1 MELSHFISDLALI
14 LVTAS
19 VATLLFKWLKQPVV
33 LGYIVAGFI
42 AGPYFSWLPTV
53 SEMENVEVWAEIGVI
68 FLLFA
73 LGLEFSFK
81 KLIAVGGTAT
91 VATMINMGS
100 MIIIGYAVGQLLH
113 WDTMDSIFLGGMLS
127 MSSTTIIIK
136 AFNDMGLQ
144 KQKFAGIVFG
154 MLIVEDLAAILMM
167 VMLSTVAVS
176 NTIEGMELLKSLLKL
191 VFFIIVWFIFGIY
204 LIPTF
209 LKKVKAYL
217 NDETLI
223 ILSIGLCLGMVLL
236 ASKVGFSAALGAF
249 IMGSILAE
257 TVRARQIE
265 HLVEP
270 VKNLFGAVFFVSV
283 GMLINPAV
291 IKEYIGLILI
301 LTSVVL
307 VGRVIFATLGVL
319 ASGEGLKVALQSGFS
334 LAQIGEFSFI
344 IASLGMSL
352 GVISETL
359 YPIIVAV
366 SIITT
371 FTTPYFI
378 KLALPVSGVL
388 EKIIPPKWTLIIG
401 GYAAANPYKT
411 VNKQGDWSK
420 LLKTVM
426 INVTVNVIIC
436 LAIFLLWDT
445 FALPFI
451 AKHILGIWG
460 ELLSALL
467 ALIFMG
473 PFLSMIVRRKNHS
486 KVYNKLWKDNH
497 FNKGALISLG
507 VIRLAISCFLVLM
520 VLVNLFPSYT
530 LLMVLISMALIGVII
545 FMEGFKQQSK
555 RLEDRFME
563 NLNQKQLHEEQQAPI
578 LPETARHLLT
588 HNIHIEEIDVSPQS
602 AHIGKTLRELD
613 FRGRLGLNIVSI
625 VRGNRKINIPEANER
640 IYPYDKLIVAGSDE
654 NIQNIMKE
662 LDTINQ
668 AQFLEEDAQVHVSL
682 APFEVEEGSPMIGH
696 SLRDLNI
703 QHNTECMVITVE
715 RGEHNILNPPA
726 GFALMKGDTLLLAGE
741 ADKLSS
747 FGTNILKAC

>member
-14 LVTAS
+14 LITAS

-176 NTIEGMELLKSLLKL
+176 NTIQGMELLKSLLKL
-191 VFFIIVWFIFGIY
+191 VFFIMVWFIFGIY

-223 ILSIGLCLGMVLL
+223 IVSIGLCLGMVLL

-270 VKNLFGAVFFVSV
+270 IKNLFGAVFFVSV
-283 GMLINPAV
+283 GMLINPVV

-307 VGRVIFATLGVL
+307 VGRVIFASLGVL

-352 GVISETL
+352 GVISDTL
-359 YPIIVAV
+359 YPIIVTV

-378 KLALPVSGVL
+378 KMAIPVSGVL
-388 EKIIPPKWTLIIG
+388 EKIIPPKWTLIID

-420 LLKTVM
+420 LLKTVI

-451 AKHILGIWG
+451 TKHIPGIWG
-460 ELLSALL
+460 ELLAALL

-473 PFLSMIVRRKNHS
+473 PFLSTIVRRKNHS
-486 KVYNKLWKDNH
+486 NVYDKLWKDNH

-507 VIRLAISCFLVLM
+507 VIRLAISCFLILM
-520 VLVNLFPSYT
+520 VLITLFPSYT

-555 RLEDRFME
+555 RLEARFME
-563 NLNQKQLHEEQQAPI
+563 NLNQKQLHDEKKVPI
-578 LPETARHLLT
+578 LPETARRLLT

-602 AHIGKTLRELD
+602 VRIGKTLRELD

-625 VRGNRKINIPEANER
+625 IRGNRKINIPEADER

-654 NIQNIMKE
+654 DIQNLMKE
-662 LDTINQ
+662 LDAINQ
-668 AQFLEEDAQVHVSL
+668 AQCLEEDAQVHVSL

-703 QHNTECMVITVE
+703 QQNTECMVITVE
-715 RGEHNILNPPA
+715 RGEDNILPPA
-726 GFALMKGDTLLLAGE
+726 GFVLMKGDTLLLAGE

-747 FGTNILKAC
+747 FGTNILKAF